1 MAVTIVADLF
11 KLYGIDRAQEKLL
24 GGTEKNQQQA

>member
-1 MAVTIVADLF
+1 MAVTIVVDLV
-11 KLYGIDRAQEKLL
+11 KLYGMDRGQEKLL